1 MNKQNDPIREFEEE
15 KVERIGQYEADKN
28 WSAQT
33 NAWVRRSFEQKYM
46 YNFNWMG
53 RPIIQ
58 FPQDILAMQEI
69 IFSVQPDLI
78 IETGIAHGGSLIFS
92 ASMLELNAACGGPAD
107 AEVLG
112 VDIDIRQH
120 NRDAIQAH
128 PMFFC
133 RELIS
138 MSSRLG

>member
-58 FPQDILAMQEI
+58 LP
-69 IFSVQPDLI
+69 
-78 IETGIAHGGSLIFS
+78 H
-92 ASMLELNAACGGPAD
+92 
-107 AEVLG
+107 
-112 VDIDIRQH
+112 
-120 NRDAIQAH
+120 
-128 PMFFC
+128 
-133 RELIS
+133 
-138 MSSRLG
+138 